1 MVKKFQTLKG
11 FYDVLPEKQRL
22 WRFFEQEAL
31 NILDQYHYQEIGL
44 PLVEPTRLFVE
55 SVGNNTDIVEKEMY
69 SWEDNLN
76 KDKLTLRPEGTAG
89 CVRAIIENNLTYNGP
104 VKLFY
109 RGPMFRHE
117 NVQKGRQRQ
126 FHQFGVEAIGSANP
140 EQDAEVIALGW
151 EILKKAGIN
160 NLELKLSSI
169 GSKEC
174 RNKYKNALVNFL
186 KPHVSKLS
194 ETSKRRLENN
204 PLRILDTKNKNEIQ
218 IIKSAPKI
226 ENYYTKEDQDHFD
239 QVKIFLKSMNI
250 PFTIDP
256 LLVRGLDYYTQ
267 TTFEIISNDLG
278 AQDALIGGGRYDG
291 LIESLGGK
299 DTAAI
304 GFAAGME
311 RILMAIDDTAI
322 NKKTTPTIYI
332 VCVDKEALGPLQK
345 LSIDLRKIGYKVL
358 FETLRRSMR
367 AQMRD
372 ANKYNANFAIIVGQQ
387 ELVNKTIQ
395 LKNLSNGNQET
406 IELQNV
412 FNYFKSL
419 TF

>member
-1 MVKKFQTLKG
+1 MRTIKG
-11 FYDVLPEKQRL
+11 THDILPESSRNWQSLEKIIHTSASLSGYSEIRTPII
-22 WRFFEQEAL
+22 EEAGL
-31 NILDQYHYQEIGL
+31 FNRGIG
-44 PLVEPTRLFVE
+44 E
-55 SVGNNTDIVEKEMY
+55 NTDIVSKEMY
-69 SWEDNLN
+69 SWTDRDN
-76 KDKLTLRPEGTAG
+76 KTIALRPEMTASV
-89 CVRAIIENNLTYNGP
+89 VRSYIQHNLHNKSMLQRLYYIGP
-104 VKLFY
+104 S
-109 RGPMFRHE
+109 FRRE
-117 NVQKGRQRQ
+117 RPQKGRQRQ

-278 AQDALIGGGRYDG
+278 AQDALLGGGRYDG

-311 RILMAIDDTAI
+311 RILMALDDTVI
-322 NKKTTPTIYI
+322 IKKTTPTIYI

-345 LSIDLRKIGYKVL
+345 LSRDLRKIGYKVL

-395 LKNLSNGNQET
+395 LKNLSDGNQET
-406 IELQNV
+406 IELKNV

>member
-1 MVKKFQTLKG
+1 MRTIKG
-11 FYDVLPEKQRL
+11 THDILPESSRNWQSLEKIIHASASLSGYSEIRTPII
-22 WRFFEQEAL
+22 EEAGL
-31 NILDQYHYQEIGL
+31 FNRGIG
-44 PLVEPTRLFVE
+44 E
-55 SVGNNTDIVEKEMY
+55 NTDIVSKEMY
-69 SWEDNLN
+69 SWTDRDN
-76 KDKLTLRPEGTAG
+76 KTIALRPEMTASV
-89 CVRAIIENNLTYNGP
+89 VRSYIQHNLHNKSMLQRLYYIGP
-104 VKLFY
+104 S
-109 RGPMFRHE
+109 FRRE
-117 NVQKGRQRQ
+117 RPQKGRQRQ

-186 KPHVSKLS
+186 KPHVPKLS

-278 AQDALIGGGRYDG
+278 AQDALLGGGRYDG

-311 RILMAIDDTAI
+311 RILMALDDTVI
-322 NKKTTPTIYI
+322 IKKTTPTIYI

-345 LSIDLRKIGYKVL
+345 LSRDLRKIGYKVL

-387 ELVNKTIQ
+387 ELLNKTIQ
-395 LKNLSNGNQET
+395 LKNLSDDNQET
-406 IELQNV
+406 IELKNV